1 MYLLRKFFIVDKDVL
16 NGILEVTKQR
26 NEGILGKLRIMDLDY
41 VIQFLVSDVAIVIF
55 VALFDD
61 CPHNFA

>member
-1 MYLLRKFFIVDKDVL
+1 
-16 NGILEVTKQR
+16 
-26 NEGILGKLRIMDLDY
+26 MDLYY